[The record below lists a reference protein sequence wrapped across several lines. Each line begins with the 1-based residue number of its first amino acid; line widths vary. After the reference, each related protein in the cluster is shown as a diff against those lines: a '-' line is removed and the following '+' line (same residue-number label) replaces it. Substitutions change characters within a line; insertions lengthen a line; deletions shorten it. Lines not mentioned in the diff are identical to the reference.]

1 MLWFPGGSVVKN
13 PPAITGEQ
21 VWSLYWEDPLE
32 KCLASHSSILAWE
45 IPWTEEPVL
54 MRQKCHWW
62 EAGIRAEV
70 GHKKPGH
77 LTGACIYLWCHLT
90 CQRPRCE
97 VELNTLREEQG
108 THAQLHQRTV
118 VPPEQGPVT
127 GSGIQRSCWASWLIV
142 QILHLDDTTY
152 LLHGLGK
159 LVYFSVP
166 GSYKMEMIIETM
178 GSREDYVKSY
188 P

>member
-1 MLWFPGGSVVKN
+1 MYSFLSLQFIWNIVVLWFPGGSVVKN

-32 KCLASHSSILAWE
+32 KGMATHSSILAWE

-54 MRQKCHWW
+54 LRQKCHWW

-97 VELNTLREEQG
+97 VELNILREEQG

-127 GSGIQRSCWASWLIV
+127 GSGILKIKKKWNMQHW
-142 QILHLDDTTY
+142 H
-152 LLHGLGK
+152 
-159 LVYFSVP
+159 FS
-166 GSYKMEMIIETM
+166 ITM
-178 GSREDYVKSY
+178 
-188 P
+188 PPLCFLAALC